1 VTLAPRLQLRVSPE
15 SLAVCRLDGTAP
27 IPAWANGPGFV
38 SITRAGSELSI
49 VCADD
54 RVPAVVRAERGYVAI
69 AVEGPLAP
77 DLVGVLVSLAGPLAD
92 AAIPILA
99 IGTYDTDYVLVRAS
113 ALQRALTALRAAGHD
128 VVDDA

>member
-1 VTLAPRLQLRVSPE
+1 M
-15 SLAVCRLDGTAP
+15 
-27 IPAWANGPGFV
+27 
-38 SITRAGSELSI
+38 
-49 VCADD
+49 CADD